1 MVKFSKQ
8 LEAQLIPEWKDAFV
22 NYWQLKKHVKKI
34 KLSRSSNH
42 TQECD
47 IGISIFDPIRFLAN
61 KLSHRLHSA
70 RDSPEII
77 EVHKVKNIY
86 RSIYK
91 IKGSWT
97 ADERSLSLVIKI
109 EVLTKQ
115 FGVPSKESKI

>member
-34 KLSRSSNH
+34 KHSRSSNH

-61 KLSHRLHSA
+61 KISHRLHSA
-70 RDSPEII
+70 RESPEII

-91 IKGSWT
+91 IK
-97 ADERSLSLVIKI
+97 RS
-109 EVLTKQ
+109 EDNQ
-115 FGVPSKESKI
+115 